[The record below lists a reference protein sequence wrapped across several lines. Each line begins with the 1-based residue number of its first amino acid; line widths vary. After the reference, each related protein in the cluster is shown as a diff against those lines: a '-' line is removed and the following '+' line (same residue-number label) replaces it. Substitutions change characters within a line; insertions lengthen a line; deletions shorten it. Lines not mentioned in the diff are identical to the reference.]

1 MIEQAR
7 GVASVT
13 DLCEA
18 LDVSESGYY
27 AWRETKSHGHDQR
40 DADLTDRI
48 QTIFDDSRHTYGSN
62 RVEAALRAQGI
73 CTSRKRVARLMR
85 QHGFRSVRTRK
96 HRTCLTRSVQNSYVV
111 ENRLAQDFTATRE
124 NEKWVTDTTYIP
136 TYEGWMYL
144 VTVLDIFTR
153 QIVGW
158 SMGNQHDAPL
168 ATSALTMALKRQQPL
183 AGLIVHSD
191 RGGEFANQL
200 YSDTCVEDKVIRSMS
215 GSGNCYDNA
224 MAESFFATL
233 KLEAVQ
239 GRVFATR
246 SEARMVIFDYI
257 EVFYNRQRLH
267 SSIAFATPV
276 SLAA

>member
-1 MIEQAR
+1 VIEQAR

-27 AWRETKSHGHDQR
+27 AWRETKSNGHDQG
-40 DADLTDRI
+40 DADLTERI
-48 QTIFDDSRHTYGSN
+48 QIIFDDSRQTYGSN

-85 QHGFRSVRTRK
+85 EQHLRSVRVKKR
-96 HRTCLTRSVQNSYVV
+96 RACLTRSVQNAYVV
-111 ENRLAQDFTATRE
+111 ENLLAQDFTATRE
-124 NEKWVTDTTYIP
+124 NEKWVTDTTYVP
-136 TYEGWMYL
+136 TEEDWLYL

-158 SMGNQHDAPL
+158 SMGNHHDAPL
-168 ATSALTMALKRQQPL
+168 ATAALTMALKRQQPL
-183 AGLIVHSD
+183 AGLILHSD
-191 RGGEFANQL
+191 RGGEFANPL
-200 YSDTCVEDKVIRSMS
+200 YSERCAEDNVIRSMS

-239 GRVFATR
+239 ACVC
-246 SEARMVIFDYI
+246 
-257 EVFYNRQRLH
+257 H
-267 SSIAFATPV
+267 S
-276 SLAA
+276 L

>member
-7 GVASVT
+7 GVASVS

-27 AWRETKSHGHDQR
+27 AWRETKSNAHDQR
-40 DADLTDRI
+40 DADLMERI
-48 QTIFDDSRHTYGSN
+48 QIIFDDSRQTYGSN

-85 QHGFRSVRTRK
+85 EQHLRSVRVKKR
-96 HRTCLTRSVQNSYVV
+96 RACLTRSVQNGYVV
-111 ENRLAQDFTATRE
+111 ANLLAQDFTATRE
-124 NEKWVTDTTYIP
+124 NEKWVTDTTYVP
-136 TYEGWMYL
+136 TEEDWLYL

-158 SMGNQHDAPL
+158 SMGNHHDAPL
-168 ATSALTMALKRQQPL
+168 ATAALTMALKRQQPL
-183 AGLIVHSD
+183 AGLILHSD

-200 YSDTCVEDKVIRSMS
+200 YSERCAEDNVIRSMS

-239 GRVFATR
+239 GRVFATQF
-246 SEARMVIFDYI
+246 EARMVIFDYI

-267 SSIAFATPV
+267 SSIAFVAPV